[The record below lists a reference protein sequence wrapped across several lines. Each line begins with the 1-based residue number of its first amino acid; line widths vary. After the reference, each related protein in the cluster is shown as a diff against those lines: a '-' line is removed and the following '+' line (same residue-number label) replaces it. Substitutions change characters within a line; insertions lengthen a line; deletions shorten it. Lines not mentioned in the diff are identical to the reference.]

1 MSDPQNGDKTE
12 KPEPLLKVRD
22 LSVKF
27 PIRSRWLRRLSGYLH
42 AVRKV
47 SFDIYEGECLGLVG
61 ESGSGKTTVGRSI
74 LRVVPASGGSISL
87 RVDGGEIDVLAAEGK
102 QMSRLRRTMQ
112 MVFQDPY
119 SSLNPRMSVM
129 DNVGEP
135 LLVNGMRSRRERIK
149 RVEELLCQVGLNVRL
164 ADRFPHAFS
173 GGQRQ
178 RVGIARALALRPK
191 LLIADEAV
199 SALDVSVQAQILNLL
214 RRLRREEQLTYLFI
228 THDMSVVSHLCD
240 RVAVMYQGGIVEVG
254 KVADVFARPLHPY
267 TAALL
272 AAIPVSDP
280 SLRGKRKLLKGET
293 GKPVDAD
300 RSCPFHTRC
309 PHAEDLCRN
318 EVPVLR
324 EVEKGHFAACH
335 FSEKLDL
342 SGILHINKIKNETS
356 L

>member
-1 MSDPQNGDKTE
+1 MSDSPDMAANNPSADKVE
-12 KPEPLLKVRD
+12 RPEPLLKVRD
-22 LSVKF
+22 LAVKF

-42 AVRKV
+42 AVRGV
-47 SFDIYEGECLGLVG
+47 SFDIHEGECLGLVG

-74 LRVVPASGGSISL
+74 LRVVPASGGRVSL
-87 RVDGGEIDVLAAEGK
+87 RVDGGEFDVLAAEGK
-102 QMSRLRRTMQ
+102 QMSQLRRSMQ

-129 DNVGEP
+129 DNVAEP
-135 LLVNGMRSRRERIK
+135 LLVNGMRNRRERIE
-149 RVEELLCQVGLNVRL
+149 RVEELLRQVGLNVRL

-214 RRLRREEQLTYLFI
+214 RRLRKEEQLTYLFI

-240 RVAVMYQGGIVEVG
+240 RVAVMYQGSIVEVG
-254 KVADVFARPLHPY
+254 KVADVFARPRHPY

-280 SLRGKRKLLKGET
+280 SLRGKRQLLKGET
-293 GKPVDAD
+293 GKPLIAGGC
-300 RSCPFHTRC
+300 CPFHNRC
-309 PHAEDLCRN
+309 PHTEDRCRK
-318 EVPVLR
+318 ELPESR
-324 EVEKGHFAACH
+324 EIGSGHYSACH
-335 FSEKLDL
+335 FADKLQLD
-342 SGILHINKIKNETS
+342 GIKST
-356 L
+356 